1 MLAHKRS
8 GDVLRQR
15 RSFLVTLP
23 ARYPGLRDVCVLSRD
38 LVSPPASPLHR
49 TGAVPCSF
57 TPLESKQFALAH
69 WSPRKFV
76 PLARTPTKI
85 MSSTNSP
92 KAGSLDARVNA
103 EHAALLESTVRVE
116 ATRRATLPSDG
127 DTWQP
132 GDGYKGK
139 ANLDAKLDAAFA
151 DESGAAKV
159 PASCSSRHGNAPSGS
174 RASVVAANAPPVSSY
189 TPPALRTSL
198 HR

>member
-1 MLAHKRS
+1 MLCSPQALLVMCFVNGDRS
-8 GDVLRQR
+8 L
-15 RSFLVTLP
+15 SFLP
-23 ARYPGLRDVCVLSRD
+23 ARYPVRDVCVLSRD
-38 LVSPPASPLHR
+38 LVSPPASPL
-49 TGAVPCSF
+49 GVPCSF

>member
-1 MLAHKRS
+1 MCFVNGDRSLFPSLLAILVYGTSVCCRGISCHLLRRRAIGVPPCVYPPYKAIGARS
-8 GDVLRQR
+8 LVVL
-15 RSFLVTLP
+15 T
-23 ARYPGLRDVCVLSRD
+23 LSRS
-38 LVSPPASPLHR
+38 LAQ
-49 TGAVPCSF
+49 TG
-57 TPLESKQFALAH
+57 
-69 WSPRKFV
+69 
-76 PLARTPTKI
+76 PTKI

>member
-1 MLAHKRS
+1 MLS
-8 GDVLRQR
+8 Q
-15 RSFLVTLP
+15 
-23 ARYPGLRDVCVLSRD
+23 D
-38 LVSPPASPLHR
+38 LVSPPASASHPPGVPSCVYPL
-49 TGAVPCSF
+49 TKQTIGARSLVATRETLSR
-57 TPLESKQFALAH
+57 SLAQT
-69 WSPRKFV
+69 R
-76 PLARTPTKI
+76 PTKI

-159 PASCSSRHGNAPSGS
+159 PASCSSRRGNAPSGS

-189 TPPALRTSL
+189 SPPALRTSL